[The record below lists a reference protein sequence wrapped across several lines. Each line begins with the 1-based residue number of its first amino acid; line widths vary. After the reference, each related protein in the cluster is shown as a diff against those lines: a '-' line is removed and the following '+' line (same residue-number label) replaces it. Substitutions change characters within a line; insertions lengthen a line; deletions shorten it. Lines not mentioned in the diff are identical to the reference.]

1 VVTVQIACGN
11 FSPHWCESNN
21 MKYTITN
28 GHEQN
33 NYMHIKHELNDNLVS
48 YATNAF
54 VSEVFED
61 DWKGDNITI

>member
-1 VVTVQIACGN
+1 
-11 FSPHWCESNN
+11 
-21 MKYTITN
+21 MKYNITN

-48 YATNAF
+48 YVMNIY

-61 DWKGDNITI
+61 DWKGDNIVVN